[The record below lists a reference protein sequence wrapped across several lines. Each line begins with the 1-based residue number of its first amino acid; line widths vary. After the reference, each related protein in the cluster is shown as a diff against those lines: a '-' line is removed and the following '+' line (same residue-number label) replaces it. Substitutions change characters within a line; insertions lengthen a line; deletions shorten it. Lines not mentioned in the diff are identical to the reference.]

1 MFTVQSRFSFCTGSL
16 VSDSPCLVVM
26 SVAVFFGGESD
37 VFFKGL
43 DKVALRGERKV
54 IGNVNQTIV
63 GVSEKVF
70 CLLYFFLADIV
81 ADGNAEILFKETRQ
95 VAWRQ
100 RCVHGKLIDGNALVN
115 MAVDIV
121 CTLHNRF

>member
-1 MFTVQSRFSFCTGSL
+1 
-16 VSDSPCLVVM
+16 M
-26 SVAVFFGGESD
+26 SGGNVCRGIFWGESD

-70 CLLYFFLADIV
+70 CLLFVALAWPGRLRCRRAFF
-81 ADGNAEILFKETRQ
+81 AEIPLLLLHPATHLKFYDARIAKLLTSTRQ
-95 VAWRQ
+95 S
-100 RCVHGKLIDGNALVN
+100 HSPL
-115 MAVDIV
+115 
-121 CTLHNRF
+121 T